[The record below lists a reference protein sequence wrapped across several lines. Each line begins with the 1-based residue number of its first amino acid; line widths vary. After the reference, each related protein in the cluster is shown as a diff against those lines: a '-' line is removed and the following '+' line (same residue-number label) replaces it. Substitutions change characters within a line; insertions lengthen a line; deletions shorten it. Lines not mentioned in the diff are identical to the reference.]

1 MIFSKE
7 QAQSFKDNGYLIVRD
22 MMDSDFITNL
32 QKRFTDHYGD
42 LQNPANWDKQ
52 KEISD
57 PVYDE
62 KLPETHFD
70 EQPEILRAVHQLG
83 KGKFRGG
90 SGGTAAITWP
100 NQDAEWDFPASGHL
114 DGYPRARWWPFML
127 AITAYLSDVDSHGG
141 CFTYWPG
148 SHLNARDY
156 FRDNPEKINGS
167 FLRWEPGYDSDPR
180 NWKQFMKDIEPREFT
195 GKAGDVIFWHSWLFH
210 TGSVNCNPSP
220 RVGLFARYSCPGQY
234 EARFEIP
241 NDMWGLWGI

>member
-83 KGKFRGG
+83 KSKFRGG

-100 NQDAEWDFPASGHL
+100 NQDAE
-114 DGYPRARWWPFML
+114 
-127 AITAYLSDVDSHGG
+127 
-141 CFTYWPG
+141 
-148 SHLNARDY
+148 
-156 FRDNPEKINGS
+156 
-167 FLRWEPGYDSDPR
+167 
-180 NWKQFMKDIEPREFT
+180 
-195 GKAGDVIFWHSWLFH
+195 
-210 TGSVNCNPSP
+210 
-220 RVGLFARYSCPGQY
+220 
-234 EARFEIP
+234 
-241 NDMWGLWGI
+241 